1 MVSGLPCAARA
12 GQRFEPM
19 GEAPV
24 APQAG
29 EVMLVC
35 GTRPLEVLRQAG
47 LASKNRAITSL
58 RETPLRPK
66 AEGGFY
72 LVGYDPA
79 IVHSEPDKKQII
91 DWDVRP
97 AVRLLTTGSLAP
109 EVRAYRWVGGFSEL
123 IGAINCTEGPV
134 DVAIDTETMGLH
146 PWYPD
151 RHIVSIGF
159 TCQAGRA
166 HCLYLGPCDDPG
178 PYGLPAG
185 ACAAAERCV
194 RAVPISWPTPAGE
207 ASGESARRPDTSIGC
222 RLNHARVFSPDSRLA
237 AAGLDREVRGREPS
251 SCGKRDG
258 GPGSTISARQ
268 RGLRHR
274 PGRVRSIG

>member
-134 DVAIDTETMGLH
+134 DVAMDTETMGTRTGTSSRSASPVKPGGRTVSTSAPATTRVPTDYQQAPAPRLSGACGLCRFRGLH
-146 PWYPD
+146 LP
-151 RHIVSIGF
+151 VK
-159 TCQAGRA
+159 
-166 HCLYLGPCDDPG
+166 
-178 PYGLPAG
+178 LPARVLVG
-185 ACAAAERCV
+185 PTRASAVGSTMLGYFHRTAGWRRLGSIARSEGENLRAAGNAMAAPARRSALGSEAFATV
-194 RAVPISWPTPAGE
+194 PAGF
-207 ASGESARRPDTSIGC
+207 AP
-222 RLNHARVFSPDSRLA
+222 
-237 AAGLDREVRGREPS
+237 
-251 SCGKRDG
+251 
-258 GPGSTISARQ
+258 
-268 RGLRHR
+268 
-274 PGRVRSIG
+274 